1 MGSQELR
8 QTGSL
13 PLLHLKEFYPK
24 LEVKFPPNCCGSNG
38 DGTSLFWNLELHG
51 KERTVVYRKIGHDLA
66 ATYSEV
72 IDDPYPGMV
81 ALERSRE
88 FDLIAE
94 VLPLFGH
101 IGTLTVIRL

>member
-1 MGSQELR
+1 V
-8 QTGSL
+8 
-13 PLLHLKEFYPK
+13 LLFLHFKKFNSK
-24 LEVKFPPNCCGSNG
+24 LEVKFPPDCGTSNG
-38 DGTSLFWNLELHG
+38 DGRDLFWNLEAYG
-51 KERTVVYRKIGHDLA
+51 KESALPYRKIGHDLA

-88 FDLIAE
+88 FHLIAE

-101 IGTLTVIRL
+101 ISTNNSHPFLKRLCE